1 MFNNPLSIHEEHS
14 LAYCSRSFSVIQRE
28 CKAPR
33 LCWLLVESSKLERPR
48 SVAGRI
54 GRLGN
59 LVVRA
64 LKITSNPIPPFPNV
78 RAVSP
83 YNVTA

>member
-1 MFNNPLSIHEEHS
+1 MHEEHS
-14 LAYCSRSFSVIQRE
+14 LAYCWPSSSVIQRE
-28 CKAPR
+28 SKEPR
-33 LCWLLVESSKLERPR
+33 LCCLPVKSSKLERAR

-54 GRLGN
+54 GRLDN

-78 RAVSP
+78 RTVSP